1 MRKGDSTIVVMS
13 VLLLI
18 IMIYIF
24 SVGFS
29 GKTTGEEPI
38 DPKKYKSACYEDEDC
53 IEHEDGNKCLLVYP
67 GDLEPFCGCLTNADC
82 DPNKYCSNNRCI
94 NL

>member
-13 VLLLI
+13 VILLI

-24 SVGFS
+24 SVGLQ
-29 GKTTGEEPI
+29 GEPSEGGEF
-38 DPKKYKSACYEDEDC
+38 KKEGSACYKDEDC
-53 IEHEDGNKCLLVYP
+53 LEHEDGNKCLLVYP
-67 GDLEPFCGCLTNADC
+67 GNLEPFCGCLTNADC
-82 DPNKYCSNNRCI
+82 DSDKYCSNNRCI